1 MANVPPDIAARRYE
15 VAVQRGNTYPP
26 GGSWP
31 AGPGQVPMVPEATPE
46 GVYFGPPGQMLST
59 PIGKIFV
66 KSTDV
71 SLNTG
76 WVEK

>member
-1 MANVPPDIAARRYE
+1 
-15 VAVQRGNTYPP
+15 
-26 GGSWP
+26 
-31 AGPGQVPMVPEATPE
+31 MVPEATPE